1 MLANDSHFGIR
12 SKRRRIYRLGWL
24 LNLGLL
30 RVVGTDS
37 VIRIWYTHTKA
48 MEGVI

>member
-1 MLANDSHFGIR
+1 MIRISAVR

-30 RVVGTDS
+30 RVVGMDS
-37 VIRIWYTHTKA
+37 VIRIGYTHTKA